1 MIKTLTPIKVSVQTT
16 KKDGTPYKNNSARIG
31 LLVKN
36 NRGEDMWLNGF
47 GQVSDAPENGDS
59 VTVDIFQKEY
69 DGKLEWSFKFL
80 SPIKI
85 LQPQI
90 DALKAQVEALTNN
103 KLLANPTVKE
113 VTLEELAENGVI
125 ENEPIPFQ

>member
-69 DGKLEWSFKFL
+69 DGKLEWAFKFL
-80 SPIKI
+80 SPIKV

-90 DALKAQVEALTNN
+90 DALKAQVDALTNN

-113 VTLEELAENGVI
+113 VTLEELAENGVTDSK
-125 ENEPIPFQ
+125 